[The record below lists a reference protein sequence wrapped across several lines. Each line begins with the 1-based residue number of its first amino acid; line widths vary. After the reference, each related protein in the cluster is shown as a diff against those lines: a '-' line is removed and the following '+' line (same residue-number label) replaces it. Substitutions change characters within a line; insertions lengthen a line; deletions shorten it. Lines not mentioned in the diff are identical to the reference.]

1 MLIDQATNHWLQ
13 VVAFRMGSDSTKE
26 RSLGGVG
33 GRRVIFLSGV
43 AMLFQRGT
51 VVAFQK
57 SFRYLPSDVMVL
69 SEHGAH
75 IFGALAIAVSLV
87 IVWFYFRSPWG
98 DRPR

>member
-1 MLIDQATNHWLQ
+1 
-13 VVAFRMGSDSTKE
+13 
-26 RSLGGVG
+26 
-33 GRRVIFLSGV
+33 
-43 AMLFQRGT
+43 
-51 VVAFQK
+51 
-57 SFRYLPSDVMVL
+57 MVL

>member
-1 MLIDQATNHWLQ
+1 
-13 VVAFRMGSDSTKE
+13 MGSDSTKE

-43 AMLFQRGT
+43 AMLSQRGS

-75 IFGALAIAVSLV
+75 IFGALANCCEPRNCLV
-87 IVWFYFRSPWG
+87 LFSISVGRSPAMKKPCKSYAG
-98 DRPR
+98 DEKLQ

>member
-1 MLIDQATNHWLQ
+1 
-13 VVAFRMGSDSTKE
+13 MGSDSTKE

-57 SFRYLPSDVMVL
+57 SFRYLPSGFMVL

-87 IVWFYFRSPWG
+87 ILFGSIFDLRGRSPAMKKPCRSHAG
-98 DRPR
+98 DEKLQ

>member
-1 MLIDQATNHWLQ
+1 MLIDQATNHWLH

-57 SFRYLPSDVMVL
+57 SFRYLPSGFMVL